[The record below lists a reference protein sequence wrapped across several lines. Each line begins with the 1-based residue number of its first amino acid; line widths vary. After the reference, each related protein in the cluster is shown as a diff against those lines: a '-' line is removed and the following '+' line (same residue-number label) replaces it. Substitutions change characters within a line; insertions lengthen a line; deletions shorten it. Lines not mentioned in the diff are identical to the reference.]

1 VAESPPSAPERPRR
15 LSSSEFRNV
24 IAHFASGVTVITV
37 IEDGTPRGAT
47 ANAVSSLT
55 LEPPMVLIC
64 MNKSSQTG
72 VAVAAQG
79 AFAINILAANQ
90 AALAARFAGKDPDKF
105 DGVPVVTGPFGQ
117 PLLSEAL
124 AHLECRTVEEVT
136 GGTHSVFIAEV
147 ESASAHAGAPLA
159 YFRGRFGRLDL
170 APDEAAYAAV
180 RERIAARRH
189 LPGET
194 VDLLALSHELDLPA
208 GGLSQA
214 LERLERED
222 LVRQRPAGGYVVTPV
237 DRPTVEHAIDA
248 RCTIE
253 LGVAARTVGRVSPAE
268 VAALR
273 SAVEE
278 TLPLVRDERLG
289 RRDAWVDAQERFH
302 ETFLGLTGNEALV
315 QAHQRLNTGELVT
328 LAHGGELGDAAR
340 EALTD
345 DHRQLVE
352 AFEVGD
358 SGRACEVIERHADRA
373 KAMLR
378 RVMPDGGIEAAER

>member
-1 VAESPPSAPERPRR
+1 VTESPPSAPARPRG
-15 LSSSEFRNV
+15 LSSNEFRNV

-37 IEDGTPRGAT
+37 IENGTAYGAT

-72 VAVAAQG
+72 VAVAAQR

-90 AALAARFAGKDPDKF
+90 AALAARFARKDPHKF

-147 ESASAHAGAPLA
+147 ESASARAGAPLA
-159 YFRGRFGRLDL
+159 YFRGQFGRLDL

-180 RERIAARRH
+180 RGRIAAKRH

-194 VDLLALSHELDLPA
+194 VDLLALSHELDLSA
-208 GGLSQA
+208 GALSQA

-222 LVRQRPAGGYVVTPV
+222 LVRRRSAGGYVVTPV
-237 DRPTVEHAIDA
+237 DRPTIEQAIDA

-253 LGVAARTVGRVSPAE
+253 LGVAARTVGRVSPAD
-268 VAALR
+268 VVALR
-273 SAVEE
+273 SAIDE
-278 TLPLVRDERLG
+278 TVPLIGDEGLAHQ
-289 RRDAWVDAQERFH
+289 DVWVAAQERFH
-302 ETFLGLTGNEALV
+302 EMFLGLTGNEALM
-315 QAHQRLNTGELVT
+315 QAHRRLNTGELVA

-340 EALTD
+340 QALTD
-345 DHRQLVE
+345 DHRRLVDAYE
-352 AFEVGD
+352 AGD
-358 SGRACEVIERHADRA
+358 CLRACEVIERHAEQA
-373 KAMLR
+373 KALLR
-378 RVMPDGGIEAAER
+378 RVMPGGAV

>member
-1 VAESPPSAPERPRR
+1 MTESPPAAAERPHG
-15 LSSSEFRNV
+15 LSSNEFRNV

-37 IEDGTPRGAT
+37 MESGAAYGAT

-72 VAVAAQG
+72 MAVAARG

-90 AALAARFAGKDPDKF
+90 VSLAARFARKDPHKF
-105 DGVPVVTGPFGQ
+105 DGVPVVAGPFGQ

-136 GGTHSVFIAEV
+136 GGTHSVFIAKV
-147 ESASAHAGAPLA
+147 ESASAHAGSPLA
-159 YFRGRFGRLDL
+159 YFRGQFGRLDL
-170 APDEAAYAAV
+170 APDDAGYAAV
-180 RERIAARRH
+180 RGRIVAKRH

-194 VDLLALSHELDLPA
+194 VDLLALSHELGLSA
-208 GGLSQA
+208 GALSQA
-214 LERLERED
+214 MERLEGED
-222 LVRQRPAGGYVVTPV
+222 LVRRRSLGGYVVTPV
-237 DRPTVEHAIDA
+237 DRPTVEQAIDA

-253 LGVAARTVGRVSPAE
+253 LGVAARTVGRVSAAD

-273 SAVEE
+273 DAIEE
-278 TLPLVRDERLG
+278 TLPLIRDGRPV
-289 RRDAWVDAQERFH
+289 RRDAWVAAQERFH
-302 ETFLGLTGNEALV
+302 ETFLGLTRNEALV
-315 QAHQRLNTGELVT
+315 EAHRRLNTGELVA
-328 LAHGGELGDAAR
+328 LAHGGELGAAAR

-352 AFEVGD
+352 AYGVGD
-358 SGRACEVIERHADRA
+358 PARACEVLERHAERA
-373 KAMLR
+373 KALLR
-378 RVMPDGGIEAAER
+378 RVMPNGTDE